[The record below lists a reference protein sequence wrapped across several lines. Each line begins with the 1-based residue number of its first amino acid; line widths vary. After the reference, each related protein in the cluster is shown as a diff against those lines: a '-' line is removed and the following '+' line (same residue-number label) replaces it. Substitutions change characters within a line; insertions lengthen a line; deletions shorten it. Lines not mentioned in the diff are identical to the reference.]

1 MKMEDQVGADLPNR
15 RIVWPLAIGETIV
28 WAAYYYAFPALLPVW
43 ERDLGWTKTE
53 LSVAFTLALLISAAS
68 APLVGRLIDRGFARE
83 VLAGGTALGALL
95 LTLLAAVDALW
106 QFYLIWLGLGV
117 AMAATLYEA
126 CFSILT
132 RALGQGAKRGITTVA
147 LVAGFAGTLSFP
159 SAHILSAW
167 FGWRITV
174 LVFAA
179 VVACVA
185 LPLMIYACNSAAI
198 RVGPSAEPA
207 SLKLAGA
214 MRVMRRPAFWWLAIL
229 FVAIGMN
236 HGVLL
241 SHLLL
246 ILDERGIQPGL
257 AVLAASTIGPMQVF
271 GRLLMTTLGRH
282 ASTLSVF
289 TVCLAATLLAA
300 LSLLNAGASLLF
312 LGCFVVFQGAGYG
325 VTSIVRPVFVA
336 ERLGRRN
343 FGTVAGFL
351 AIAFVGGSAA
361 SPTVAALIWEIG
373 GYDPV
378 IWVAFGLSVLG
389 MIALAAAAGS
399 GPAGEEGRSHDQ
411 G

>member
-1 MKMEDQVGADLPNR
+1 MPFR
-15 RIVWPLAIGETIV
+15 RIVWPLAIAETIV
-28 WAAYYYAFPALLPVW
+28 WAAYYYAFPALLLIW

-53 LSVAFTLALLISAAS
+53 LSGAFTLALLVSAAL

-83 VLAGGTALGALL
+83 VLAGGAALGALL
-95 LTLLAAVDALW
+95 LAALSMVGTLW

-126 CFSILT
+126 CFTILT
-132 RALGQGAKRGITTVA
+132 RALGRGAKGGITTVA
-147 LVAGFAGTLSFP
+147 LVAGFAGTVSFP

-167 FGWRITV
+167 FGWRSAV

-179 VVACVA
+179 AVACAA
-185 LPLMIYACNSAAI
+185 LPLMIYACSSAAV
-198 RVGPSAEPA
+198 RAGHRAQPP

-214 MRVMRRPAFWWLAIL
+214 MRVMRRPVFWWLAIL
-229 FVAIGMN
+229 FAAVGLN

-246 ILDERGIQPGL
+246 ILDERGIQPGV
-257 AVLAASTIGPMQVF
+257 AVLAASMIGPMQVF

-282 ASTLSVF
+282 AQALSIF
-289 TVCLAATLLAA
+289 AVCLVATLLAA
-300 LSLLNAGASLLF
+300 LSLLNAGASPLF
-312 LGCFVVFQGAGYG
+312 LACFVIFQGAGYG

-378 IWVAFGLSVLG
+378 IWIAFGLSVLG
-389 MIALAAAAGS
+389 IIALAAAARTD
-399 GPAGEEGRSHDQ
+399 PAQMDPAEDERHQ
-411 G
+411 